1 MRLLKQMVNFKLRY
15 SVLAFGFCLLVVGV
29 SQNGLALSAWLKVLN
44 DDRRPMTYAT
54 YDTHRTYPPGSSQDY
69 KNEFGKVIEVN
80 ADERG
85 FRNPQASTLKDAEI
99 VLLGDSF
106 LTAVGTEYGQTLP
119 QHLRRLG
126 YKVYNAGM
134 DGSSTGMSLILL
146 EQIASGLKSSGN
158 VHVLL
163 FLHNS
168 DFYDNFKDEGVS
180 FRATANENSI
190 EGAKDASSA
199 IDIRKRN
206 FISKRIHNMCEKFDL
221 CQWVYEEIWLN
232 RIRGLNK
239 VGRSAF
245 FVDTFS
251 VKAPDHLVEA
261 KNKTEDMLRA
271 FLFLSKRYTFEP
283 VVVLLPNRV
292 EVFRSWL
299 PMLARR
305 DENIR
310 GIVKSAARN
319 SNLNFE
325 QANAHLREVTS
336 NAGVDTVNL
345 LDAFRRAP
353 DIASLYG
360 VYDGHWSGKGQ
371 KLAAKIIDMYF
382 SNQK

>member
-1 MRLLKQMVNFKLRY
+1 MVNSKLRY
-15 SVLAFGFCLLVVGV
+15 SALVFGFCLLAIGV

-44 DDRRPMTYAT
+44 DDRRPLTYAS
-54 YDTHRTYPPGSSQDY
+54 YDTHWTYPPSSSQVHI
-69 KNEFGKVIEVN
+69 NEFGREIEVN

-85 FRNPQASTLKDAEI
+85 FRNPEESTLKDAEI

-106 LTAVGTEYGQTLP
+106 LTAVGTEHDQILA

-134 DGSSTGMSLILL
+134 DGSSTGMSLVLL
-146 EQIASGLKSSGN
+146 QQIASGLKSAGN
-158 VHVLL
+158 VRVLL

-168 DFYDNFKDEGVS
+168 DFYDNYKDEVVS
-180 FRATANENSI
+180 FRASTNENSI
-190 EGAKDASSA
+190 EGPKEASSA

-221 CQWVYEEIWLN
+221 CQWIYNEIWLN
-232 RIRGLNK
+232 RIRGLSK
-239 VGRSAF
+239 VGRSEF

-251 VKAPDHLVEA
+251 IEAPVHLVEA
-261 KNKTEDMLRA
+261 KDKTENMLKA
-271 FLFLSKRYTFEP
+271 FVLLSKRYAFEP
-283 VVVLLPNRV
+283 VVVLLPHRV

-310 GIVKSAARN
+310 DIVQSAARN

-336 NAGVDTVNL
+336 KVGVDAVNL
-345 LDAFRRAP
+345 LDAFRGAP

-360 VYDGHWSGKGQ
+360 IYDGHWSDKGQ
-371 KLAAKIIDMYF
+371 ALAAKIIDKHF